1 MDIWDEDVRQK
12 KIEKTIETLNKT
24 TFSKT
29 KFKNPPMIPVSVSPK
44 NEKPIGVDKL
54 ISEFEKHIRI
64 NKVIKETPL
73 LMLVDHCFQIQG
85 KGTILTGT
93 ILKGKISVN
102 QEIEIPSLGEKKKVK
117 SIQMFK
123 APVNNA
129 YQGDR
134 IGVCVT
140 QFNSSKFER
149 GFIADIGTIPNV
161 KRAICRVEKIRFYKE
176 KVKNKSK
183 FHSKS

>member
-1 MDIWDEDVRQK
+1 MVPI
-12 KIEKTIETLNKT
+12 
-24 TFSKT
+24 
-29 KFKNPPMIPVSVSPK
+29 SVSPK
-44 NEKPIGVDKL
+44 LEKPLGIDKL
-54 ISEFEKHIRI
+54 ILEFEKLIPY
-64 NKVIKETPL
+64 NKIIKDQPL

-102 QEIEIPSLGEKKKVK
+102 QDIEIPSIGEKKKVK

-123 APVNNA
+123 SPVNNA

-149 GFIADIGTIPNV
+149 GFISDVGTIPNV
-161 KRAICRVEKIRFYKE
+161 KRAICRIEKIRFYKE
-176 KVKNKSK
+176 KIKNKTK